1 VTLGV
6 LILLFVVY
14 QLWGTG
20 IFTARA
26 QENLKNKF
34 EKEQKQY
41 AAENDTVGPVPTTAK
56 LPVKPATTTTSSPY
70 SSARPPIPT
79 PADGDVEGWITI
91 PRIGLHMLFV
101 EGTSRD
107 DLKKGPG
114 HYPGTPLPGTIGNAA
129 IAGHRTTYA
138 HPFWGLD
145 NLVPGDDIII
155 ETFAG
160 SFDYRVSQNWFT
172 VKPSDVWVV
181 ANTPDPQLTLTACHP
196 KGSAAERIV
205 IKAKLVPAKSAPPT
219 KAKPVVVRTG
229 KARATQQAGLADGLS
244 GQTRSLVPS
253 VTWGIIAAL
262 VGLAWWWTFRRWR
275 HPLTWLIGVL
285 PFLIALFPFYVY
297 LERALPAGY

>member
-1 VTLGV
+1 MTLGV

-41 AAENDTVGPVPTTAK
+41 AAENDTVGPVPTTVK
-56 LPVKPATTTTSSPY
+56 KPATPAPTTTTSPY
-70 SSARPPIPT
+70 SNARPPIPT

-160 SFDYRVSQNWFT
+160 TFDYRVSQNWFT

-196 KGSAAERIV
+196 KGSAAQRIV

-219 KAKPVVVRTG
+219 KAKHPWSCAPARRAPRSKPVSPTACRVRP
-229 KARATQQAGLADGLS
+229 AVSCRASPGGSSPRSSGSHGGGRSAAGGI
-244 GQTRSLVPS
+244 RSR
-253 VTWGIIAAL
+253 G
-262 VGLAWWWTFRRWR
+262 
-275 HPLTWLIGVL
+275 
-285 PFLIALFPFYVY
+285 
-297 LERALPAGY
+297 